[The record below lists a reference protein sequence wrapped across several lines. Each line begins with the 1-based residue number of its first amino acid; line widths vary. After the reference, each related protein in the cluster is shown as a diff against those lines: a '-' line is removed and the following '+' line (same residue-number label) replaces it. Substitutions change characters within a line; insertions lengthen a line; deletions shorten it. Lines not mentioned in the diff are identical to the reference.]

1 MQTLKRVLAGP
12 WVPPELGKL
21 PYLWAF
27 SLTFMLWQYFFV
39 PPRAIELLMFGVTA
53 VLFLPLYLYSFW
65 ATGRAA
71 ILCIALTCLGGVIWI
86 PYNTGAGTLFV
97 FAAGMCGRLSPGR
110 NAYRMLAAVLGLAT
124 VGGYLLSP
132 IGKTFLLAPWIIGV
146 AVGLGSIMESE
157 QRAARRQLLRK
168 QEEVEHIARIA
179 ERERISR
186 DLHDLLGHS
195 LSLIALKAELASKL
209 AGRDL
214 EACKR
219 EIGDIETTARRAL
232 AEVRTAVTGYRDSGL
247 SGALA
252 SARASLAA
260 AGVELREDVP
270 PHFLHGALAAGQEH
284 VLALALREAVTNVVR
299 HAGATRCTVNLML
312 EGQDAVLRVADD
324 GDRLPAGGEVRAGNG
339 LSGMR
344 ERAASVGG
352 RLAIAVDKG
361 MRLELRLPMKEAKET
376 AWPRI

>member
-1 MQTLKRVLAGP
+1 MERIKRVLAGP
-12 WVPPELGKL
+12 WLPPELGKI

-39 PPRAIELLMFGVTA
+39 PPRGLELVMLGVTV

-65 ATGRAA
+65 VTGRAA
-71 ILCIALTCLGGVIWI
+71 VLCILLSCLGGMLWA

-97 FAAGMCGRLSPGR
+97 FAAGMCGRLAPGR
-110 NAYRMLAAVLGLAT
+110 NSYRMLAAVLGLAT
-124 VGGYLLSP
+124 VAGLLLSP
-132 IGKTFLLAPWIIGV
+132 IGVTFLFAPWLIGV
-146 AVGLGSIMESE
+146 AVGISSIMEVGLRTS
-157 QRAARRQLLRK
+157 RKQLLRK

-195 LSLIALKAELASKL
+195 LSLIALKAELAGKL

-219 EIGDIETTARRAL
+219 EIGDIEASARRAL

-252 SARASLAA
+252 SARASLVAA
-260 AGVELREDVP
+260 NVALDEDIQQFP
-270 PHFLHGALAAGQEH
+270 LGPAAEH

-299 HAGATRCTVNLML
+299 HAGATRCSLGLAL
-312 EGQDAVLRVADD
+312 EQGRAVLRVADD
-324 GDRLPAGGEVRAGNG
+324 GTRLHAGAEVRAGNG
-339 LSGMR
+339 LAGMR

-352 RLAIAVDKG
+352 RLRLSVEAG
-361 MRLELRLPMKEAKET
+361 LRLELCVPAGGEA
-376 AWPRI
+376 

>member
-1 MQTLKRVLAGP
+1 MKTRKRVLAGP
-12 WVPPELGKL
+12 WVPPEMGKM

-27 SLTFMLWQYFFV
+27 SLTFMLWKYFYM
-39 PPRAIELLMFGVTA
+39 PASLAELAMLGVSVA
-53 VLFLPLYLYSFW
+53 LFFPLYLASFW
-65 ATGRAA
+65 VTGSGAV
-71 ILCIALTCLGGVIWI
+71 LCILATCVFGMLWA
-86 PYNTGAGTLFV
+86 PYNSGAGTFFI
-97 FAAGMCGRLSPGR
+97 FAAGMCGRLAPGR
-110 NAYRMLAAVLGLAT
+110 NAPRMLAAVLGLAT
-124 VGGYLLSP
+124 VAGYLVSP
-132 IGKTFLLAPWIIGV
+132 FGTAFVLAPWTIGLS
-146 AVGLGSIMESE
+146 VGVGSIMEGGL
-157 QRAARRQLLRK
+157 RASRQQLLRK

-195 LSLIALKAELASKL
+195 LSLIALKAELANKL

-214 EACKR
+214 DACKR
-219 EIGDIETTARRAL
+219 EIADIETTARRAL

-260 AGVELREDVP
+260 AGVELREDVQ

-299 HAGATRCTVNLML
+299 HAGATRCTVNLAL
-312 EGQDAVLRVADD
+312 EGQETVLRVADD

-352 RLAIAVDKG
+352 SLTVGVDKG
-361 MRLELRLPMKEAKET
+361 LRLELRLPMNDTREA
-376 AWPRI
+376 A